1 MMKDNVEIAINYLMK
16 AIQIANDEY
25 EIRKERVLNEFED
38 FSDWCYLIKELENMI
53 LVCKINDKI
62 HKQIEELDE
71 LKRFIEGDKYGKV
84 KIE

>member
-1 MMKDNVEIAINYLMK
+1 MKDNVEIAINYLMK

-38 FSDWCYLIKELENMI
+38 FSDWCYLIKELESMI

-71 LKRFIEGDKYGKV
+71 LKRFIEGEK
-84 KIE
+84 

>member
-1 MMKDNVEIAINYLMK
+1 MKDNVEIAINYLMK

-71 LKRFIEGDKYGKV
+71 LKRFIEGEK
-84 KIE
+84 